1 MSGGVPHEDKRVKFT
16 ERSVELFGKWA
27 EDATDEDHQAVS
39 EALMRVVE
47 GSWRENYECHEDVA
61 HSLTWHITVTSNVM
75 ITVRFAAEY
84 PTFAQLIDI
93 REPPPIFLPW

>member
-61 HSLTWHITVTSNVM
+61 HGLTWHITV
-75 ITVRFAAEY
+75 RL
-84 PTFAQLIDI
+84 PTFTRASRFTFSSLLLSKACC
-93 REPPPIFLPW
+93 EGSLP